1 MGKSILVIGS
11 SNSDMIAKVQRLP
24 RPGETVMGSEFIT
37 AAGGKGAN
45 QAVAAARMGADVTFM
60 ACVADDSF
68 GLKAIENYKKDNI
81 NTSLIKI
88 EKGYHSGIAM
98 INVSEDGNNSITIIP
113 GANMRL
119 LPKDIKSCQDAFDQ
133 AYSVLVQLE
142 IPMETVEAIGKMAV
156 KKNVPFILNPAPAAE
171 ISPGLLK
178 TVSVLTPN
186 ETEAALLTGRT
197 EVRDEDIPAMARELF
212 AKGIPTVI
220 ITLGSNGVYLHD
232 KDFQEYIPG
241 YKVKAVD
248 TTAAGDVFNG
258 ALAAALTGISDMRTA
273 IIVAQRAAALSV
285 TRMGAEPS
293 IPTAQELEQHFDDII
308 G

>member
-11 SNSDMIAKVQRLP
+11 SNSDMIARVQRLP
-24 RPGETVMGSEFIT
+24 RPGETVMGTEFIT

-45 QAVAAARMGADVTFM
+45 QAVAAARMRTDVTFM

-81 NTSLIKI
+81 NTSFIKI

-119 LPKDIKSCQDAFDQ
+119 LPKDIEVYQEAFDKAQ
-133 AYSVLVQLE
+133 SVLVQLE
-142 IPMETVEAIGKMAV
+142 IPMETVEAIGQKAV
-156 KKNVPFILNPAPAAE
+156 EKKIPFILNPAPAAE

-178 TVSVLTPN
+178 TVSILTPN

-197 EVRDEDIPAMARELF
+197 EVRDEDIPVMARELF
-212 AKGIPTVI
+212 EKGIPTVI
-220 ITLGSNGVYLHD
+220 ITLGSKGVYLHD

-248 TTAAGDVFNG
+248 PTAAGDVFNG
-258 ALAAALTGISDMRTA
+258 ALAAALTHTSDMHAA
-273 IIVAQRAAALSV
+273 ISFAQRAAAISV

-293 IPTAQELEQHFDDII
+293 IPKAEEMEQHFDDII